1 MKQSFL
7 FLFMFLITVIPFH
20 ANADLLNSAVRIKA
34 QIPEKAH
41 TSKFLGKEREGS
53 GIVIDDEGHVL
64 TIGYLVLEAGSV
76 EITDVDGRV
85 IAAAVE
91 GYDGDSGFGLLKALS
106 PLQARPLRLS
116 DSSEIQSEERLRV
129 VSSQDDTVVQQVV
142 VLERGTFAGYW
153 EYLLENA
160 IFTVPAVNAFAGAG
174 LVNEKGELVG
184 IGSLF
189 LKRNFQ
195 STMVPSNMFVP
206 TEALL
211 PILDDLK
218 RLGRSSSPPRPWLG
232 VTVVEQYGRVLVQR
246 VSSGSPAMLS
256 GIGEGDLILKVGNTP
271 VKNLEGFFRSVWSL
285 GHAGVKVPLT
295 LLQGN
300 ELKQLDLISADRN
313 LVYRT
318 VQYD

>member
-7 FLFMFLITVIPFH
+7 FFFLFLITVIPFH

-34 QIPEKAH
+34 QIPEKAR

-116 DSSEIQSEERLRV
+116 DSSDIQSEERLRV

-142 VLERGTFAGYW
+142 VLNGGLSQVIGNTFWKTQSLPYPRSMHLPVQDW
-153 EYLLENA
+153 STRREN
-160 IFTVPAVNAFAGAG
+160 
-174 LVNEKGELVG
+174 L
-184 IGSLF
+184 
-189 LKRNFQ
+189 
-195 STMVPSNMFVP
+195 
-206 TEALL
+206 
-211 PILDDLK
+211 
-218 RLGRSSSPPRPWLG
+218 
-232 VTVVEQYGRVLVQR
+232 
-246 VSSGSPAMLS
+246 SGSGPL
-256 GIGEGDLILKVGNTP
+256 
-271 VKNLEGFFRSVWSL
+271 FFS
-285 GHAGVKVPLT
+285 
-295 LLQGN
+295 
-300 ELKQLDLISADRN
+300 EISSR
-313 LVYRT
+313 LWYRAT
-318 VQYD
+318 CSFRPKLCCQSWMI